1 MSYFCKCP
9 RCGDR
14 TLERLNSYSHCLECL
29 YFEDYWVCREADVN
43 DAKAALEKANAEI
56 EKSRTT
62 VATISVLN
70 PAIKTKIKNAK
81 GA

>member
-1 MSYFCKCP
+1 
-9 RCGDR
+9 
-14 TLERLNSYSHCLECL
+14 L
-29 YFEDYWVCREADVN
+29 YFEDYWVCPEADVN

-62 VATISVLN
+62 GATVSVLT
-70 PAIKTKIKNAK
+70 PVIKTKIKNAK